1 MIDSS
6 CVGVNEQKGPVGMP
20 SMIRPCF
27 AVDIDNVLGRAEPEV
42 QRLFQEVTG
51 TSWPVGLYGSAGGL
65 DASQIDREL
74 IEEIFSRFH
83 EECIPRLSL
92 FPGAKQA
99 LAVIHRR
106 YRIIIVTARRP
117 HSRPQ
122 TLQWL
127 VNHGIPFDAL
137 YHTEEKTEIP
147 ETISAAIDDHPYHI
161 QGYRAVGMQ
170 VFVMDQPWN
179 REIGHSDVIRVNGWD
194 ALLQWL
200 HVRQIG
206 HWPKNIL
213 ESSSPQE
220 LLSSHLTNASIPVS
234 RGPMGCINQSA

>member
-1 MIDSS
+1 
-6 CVGVNEQKGPVGMP
+6 MP

-42 QRLFQEVTG
+42 QRLFQELTG
-51 TSWPVGLYGSAGGL
+51 TLWPVGLYGSAGGL
-65 DASQIDREL
+65 DTSQLDREL

-83 EECIPRLSL
+83 EESIPRLPL

-127 VNHGIPFDAL
+127 VSHGIPFDAL

-147 ETISAAIDDHPYHI
+147 ESITAAIDDHPYHI
-161 QGYRAVGMQ
+161 QGYRALGMQ

-179 REIGHSDVIRVNGWD
+179 REIEHSDVIRVKGWD
-194 ALLQWL
+194 SLLQWL
-200 HVRQIG
+200 HVRHVG
-206 HWPKNIL
+206 HWPKNIP
-213 ESSSPQE
+213 EYPSPQQ
-220 LLSSHLTNASIPVS
+220 LFSSHLINNTSIPAS
-234 RGPMGCINQSA
+234 RVPMGCINQRA

>member
-1 MIDSS
+1 
-6 CVGVNEQKGPVGMP
+6 
-20 SMIRPCF
+20 MIRPCF
-27 AVDIDNVLGRAEPEV
+27 AVDIDNVLGRAEQEV
-42 QRLFQEVTG
+42 QRLFHELTG
-51 TSWPVGLYGSAGGL
+51 TSWPRGLYGSAGGL
-65 DASQIDREL
+65 DTSQLEREL

-83 EECIPRLSL
+83 EESIPRLPL

-127 VNHGIPFDAL
+127 EKHGIPFDAL

-147 ETISAAIDDHPYHI
+147 ESITAAIDDHPHHI
-161 QGYRAVGMQ
+161 EGYRTLGMQ

-179 REIGHSDVIRVNGWD
+179 RMIEHSDVIRVKGWD

-200 HVRQIG
+200 HVRQVD
-206 HWPKNIL
+206 HWPKNIR
-213 ESSSPQE
+213 EYFPPQQ
-220 LLSSHLTNASIPVS
+220 LYSFHLGKTSFPSVRFPS
-234 RGPMGCINQSA
+234 GCANQRA